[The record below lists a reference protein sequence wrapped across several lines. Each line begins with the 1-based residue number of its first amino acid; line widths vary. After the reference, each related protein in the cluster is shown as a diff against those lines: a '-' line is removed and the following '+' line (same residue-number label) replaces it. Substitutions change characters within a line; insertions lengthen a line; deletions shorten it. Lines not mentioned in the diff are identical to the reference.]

1 MRYMLINPRRTPG
14 GEAHWDARIPA
25 EKLEIGLTLRLP
37 VNCADESKVGRVT
50 RCVVQE
56 IHRRHNWIRVVYKNG
71 SNCASE
77 CGKIVE
83 EE

>member
-1 MRYMLINPRRTPG
+1 MTYILINPRRTPG

-37 VNCADESKVGRVT
+37 VNCADESKVGRVA

-77 CGKIVE
+77 CVKIVE